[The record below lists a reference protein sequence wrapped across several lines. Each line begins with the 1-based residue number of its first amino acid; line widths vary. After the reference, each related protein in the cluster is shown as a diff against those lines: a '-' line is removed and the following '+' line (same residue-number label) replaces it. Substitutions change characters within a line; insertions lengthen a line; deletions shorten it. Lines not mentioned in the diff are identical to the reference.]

1 MLLVAGVLRDVKVN
15 STVSFSEHA
24 QNLMLFAT
32 TRSFWDINVRV
43 ITEHTKH
50 DEAKV
55 CNVILSLQ
63 RKLLMVFI

>member
-32 TRSFWDINVRV
+32 TRSFWDI
-43 ITEHTKH
+43 ELY
-50 DEAKV
+50 ES
-55 CNVILSLQ
+55 C
-63 RKLLMVFI
+63 